1 MTAATVSAT
10 RSVRDVPLPVLLSIA
25 LSAFLMFTVEPL
37 VGRLLLPLFGGG
49 PMVWTAV
56 LLFFQVVLVAGYAY
70 AHASVTW
77 FGRWG
82 PLIHLGLA
90 AAAVFVLVQA
100 PTALSAGAAR
110 SAMDAA
116 WALAGFIGLPALVL
130 SATTPLVSSWLAAI
144 SPQREGDP
152 YWLFGLANAAALVGL
167 VIYPL
172 LIEPR
177 LGIAAQRLV
186 WTVGFVGFGALLVW
200 TVLGAIP
207 GVASR
212 ARPGWIGLQET
223 VGAASEAV
231 TWSRRGRWLL
241 LAGVPSGLVAA
252 VTTFLATDLGS
263 MPLLWVVPLAVYL
276 VSLVVAFSGR
286 AARIARGAA
295 VATPGAAVLLVVTS
309 GSFGAWPVTATVPLA
324 LVGFLIVATGL
335 HGRLAH
341 DRPHRAHLT
350 DFYLTLTVGAA
361 GGSALVAIVAPSIL
375 PDLWEYPILLVGAL
389 VALALGEPLPGR
401 PGGGLTFGPF
411 FTALPGRLVPYLL
424 VAGLLAAWL
433 IASNATALV
442 AGVAWIAIGGL
453 ILLFGGRRWLLVVAT
468 TLVLVLAAFVL
479 QPTEFRGRSFFG
491 ITRVVR
497 SADMGLTVLVS
508 GTTIHGSQWTDPA
521 RHDVP
526 TAYYGASG
534 PAADLFEV
542 GAKTPATGAANVG
555 VVGLGAGELS
565 AYAEAFTVM
574 TYFELDPVVVRVAQD
589 PALFTYLADAPGEP
603 RIVLGDGRR
612 SLAAEP
618 DGTFDLLVLDAFSS
632 NAVPIHLLTV
642 EAIGDALRT
651 VDPDGVIGFHVSNRF
666 YDLAP
671 PIAAALAEEGVITL
685 ERSGG
690 GEVAG
695 ELPSRWLAASRSSE
709 RLDALRALGWTTV
722 TPADHPFTDDHADLL
737 SYLRLGF

>member
-1 MTAATVSAT
+1 MTAFNARATH
-10 RSVRDVPLPVLLSIA
+10 SVRDVPVPVLLSIA

-49 PMVWTAV
+49 AMVWTAV

-77 FGRWG
+77 LGRWG

-90 AAAVFVLVQA
+90 AAALFLLVQA
-100 PTALSAGAAR
+100 PAALSAGSAR
-110 SAMDAA
+110 SAIDAA
-116 WALAGFIGLPALVL
+116 WALAGYVGLPALVL

-144 SPQREGDP
+144 SPERDGDP
-152 YWLFGLANAAALVGL
+152 YWLFGLANTAALLGL
-167 VIYPL
+167 LLYPI

-177 LGIAAQRLV
+177 LGIGAQRLL
-186 WTVGFVGFGALLVW
+186 WTVLFVGFGALLVW
-200 TVLGAIP
+200 TVLGAMP

-223 VGAASEAV
+223 VGAASDAV
-231 TWSRRGRWLL
+231 GWARRGRWLL
-241 LAGVPSGLVAA
+241 LAAVPSGLVAA
-252 VTTFLATDLGS
+252 VTTFLATDLIS
-263 MPLLWVVPLAVYL
+263 MPILWVVPLAVYL
-276 VSLVVAFSGR
+276 VSLVVAFSRR
-286 AARIARGAA
+286 AARVARGAA
-295 VATPGAAVLLVVTS
+295 VATPAAAMLLLVTS
-309 GSFGAWPVTATVPLA
+309 GSFGAWPLTAIVPLA
-324 LVGFLIVATGL
+324 LGGFLVVATGL

-361 GGSALVAIVAPSIL
+361 AGSALVAIVAPSIL

-401 PGGGLTFGPF
+401 PGGPMTFGPF
-411 FTALPGRLVPYLL
+411 FTAMPGRLVLYLVGAGLL
-424 VAGLLAAWL
+424 VALLVM
-433 IASNATALV
+433 SNATGLV
-442 AGVAWIAIGGL
+442 TSVAWLAIGGL
-453 ILLFGGRRWLLVVAT
+453 ILLFGGRRWFLVVAT
-468 TLVLVLAAFVL
+468 ILVVVLAAFVL

-497 SADMGLTVLVS
+497 SMDSGLTVLVS
-508 GTTIHGSQWTDPA
+508 GTTIHGTQWTDPA
-521 RHDVP
+521 RRDLP
-526 TAYYGASG
+526 TAYYGVSG

-542 GAKTPATGAANVG
+542 GAQAPATGAANVG
-555 VVGLGAGELS
+555 VVGLGAGALS
-565 AYAEAFTVM
+565 AYAEEFTVM
-574 TYFELDPVVVRVAQD
+574 TYFEIDPVVVRVAQD
-589 PALFTYLADAPGEP
+589 PALFTYLADAPGDP
-603 RIVLGDGRR
+603 RIVMGDGRR

-632 NAVPIHLLTV
+632 NAVPIHLLTA
-642 EAIGDALRT
+642 EAIIDALRT
-651 VDPDGVIGFHVSNRF
+651 VDPDGVIGFHVSNRY

-671 PIAAALAEEGVITL
+671 PIAAALAKQGLTTL

-690 GEVAG
+690 GDVEG
-695 ELPSRWLAASRSSE
+695 ELPSRWLATSRTSE

-722 TPADHPFTDDHADLL
+722 TPADHPFTDDYADLL
-737 SYLRLGF
+737 SYLKLGF